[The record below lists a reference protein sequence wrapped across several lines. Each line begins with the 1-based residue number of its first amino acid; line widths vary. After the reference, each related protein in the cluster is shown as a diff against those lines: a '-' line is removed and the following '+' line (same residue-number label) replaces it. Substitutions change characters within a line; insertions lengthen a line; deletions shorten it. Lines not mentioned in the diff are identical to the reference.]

1 LENRKQTCAEISARR
16 SARISSF
23 PFLVSVFCFLA
34 ISSCAAPGDPT
45 PPRPPIP
52 TAVADLAAQQSG
64 DSVVLT
70 FTLPKETTDRD
81 RLNEPPAIEIF
92 RSFEPAS
99 AAPAAAKTPTYTIP
113 SAVVDTYVSDGRV
126 RFVDPIRPEELANHA
141 GEEAVYVVRTRASKK
156 KDSADSNVAALRMYP
171 SPEPIQDVSAR
182 VTQSAIELA
191 WTPPAR
197 TSSGAPLTGLA
208 SYRVYRAEV
217 ELGTEAAAAANPAQ
231 AKLKAPL
238 ELLGVTPSPDYRD
251 AQFEFDHTYVY
262 SIRSVAQY
270 EAGSVESSDSRL
282 LVLAPKDTFPPA
294 PPQGLVA
301 VVVPAAGQT
310 PAHLEFSWAISP
322 EPDVAG
328 YNIYR
333 SEPGGAAPQRL
344 NRELLLTPAFRD
356 MSAVPGRDYSYLVTA
371 VDRAGNESQPSA
383 AVSASLPAES
393 ERAIP

>member
-1 LENRKQTCAEISARR
+1 M
-16 SARISSF
+16 
-23 PFLVSVFCFLA
+23 
-34 ISSCAAPGDPT
+34 
-45 PPRPPIP
+45 
-52 TAVADLAAQQSG
+52 
-64 DSVVLT
+64 VLT
-70 FTLPKETTDRD
+70 FTLPKETIDRD
-81 RLNEPPAIEIF
+81 RLSEPPAIEIF
-92 RSFEPAS
+92 RSFEPAG
-99 AAPAAAKTPTYTIP
+99 AAPAAAKPPIYTIP
-113 SAVVDTYVSDGRV
+113 SAIVDTYVTDGRV
-126 RFVDPIRPEELANHA
+126 RFVDPIRPEELAKHA
-141 GEEAVYVVRTRASKK
+141 GEQAVYVVRTRASKK
-156 KDSADSNVAALRMYP
+156 KESADSNVAAVRMYP

-182 VTQSAIELA
+182 VTQSAIELT

-197 TSSGAPLTGLA
+197 TSSGAPLAGLA
-208 SYRVYRAEV
+208 GYRVYRAEV
-217 ELGTEAAAAANPAQ
+217 ELGAEAAAAANPAQ

-238 ELLGVTPSPDYRD
+238 ELLGVTPSPSYRD
-251 AQFEFDHTYVY
+251 AQFEFGHTYVY

-282 LVLAPKDTFPPA
+282 LALAPKDTFPPA

-301 VVVPAAGQT
+301 VVVPAAGQAA
-310 PAHLEFSWAISP
+310 AHLEFSWAISP

-333 SEPGGAAPQRL
+333 SEPGGAAPQKL

-356 MSAVPGRDYSYLVTA
+356 MWAVPGRDYSYRVTA